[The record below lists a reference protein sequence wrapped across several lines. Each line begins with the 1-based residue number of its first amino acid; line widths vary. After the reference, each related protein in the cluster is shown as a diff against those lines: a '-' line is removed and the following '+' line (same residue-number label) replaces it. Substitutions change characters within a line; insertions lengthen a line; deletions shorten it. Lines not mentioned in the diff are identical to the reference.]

1 MNAHSSIIYNS
12 HEVETT
18 GDAECGVS
26 VQWNT
31 IQQENLAKYITCY
44 YMDEPHAHLQSFSIP
59 TTCPEQPLFY
69 FLSL

>member
-1 MNAHSSIIYNS
+1 M
-12 HEVETT
+12 ETT

-44 YMDEPHAHLQSFSIP
+44 YMDEPQKHYARWKKWDTKDCVLYNFVYMKVKKI
-59 TTCPEQPLFY
+59 Y
-69 FLSL
+69 RDRK